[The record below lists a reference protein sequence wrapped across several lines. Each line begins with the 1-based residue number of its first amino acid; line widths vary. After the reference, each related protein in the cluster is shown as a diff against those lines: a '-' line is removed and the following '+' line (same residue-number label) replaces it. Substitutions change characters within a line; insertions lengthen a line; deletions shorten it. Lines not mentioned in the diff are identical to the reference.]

1 MFGHRKCLDSSKS
14 FVEELLVFFFSFFF
28 RERQVFFMRE
38 PHMRPNKFRNSMR
51 KLPSVLVLWE
61 FGTCN
66 HTQSCR
72 VICQICTD
80 SLLVCSCKQN
90 MKCKGQL
97 KSLTQMR
104 PVFWWS
110 LSCVS
115 QKKALKEKKDV
126 STCAETLTR
135 RFNPSNIKS
144 IKRSRLKCIRD

>member
-1 MFGHRKCLDSSKS
+1 MEK
-14 FVEELLVFFFSFFF
+14 LLVFFFSFFF

-115 QKKALKEKKDV
+115 KKRHWKREKMLAPARRHSPED
-126 STCAETLTR
+126 T

-144 IKRSRLKCIRD
+144 IKRSRLKCIRA

>member
-1 MFGHRKCLDSSKS
+1 
-14 FVEELLVFFFSFFF
+14 
-28 RERQVFFMRE
+28 MRE

-72 VICQICTD
+72 VIWQICTD

-104 PVFWWS
+104 PVF
-110 LSCVS
+110 LMKYVVRF

-135 RFNPSNIKS
+135 RYKI
-144 IKRSRLKCIRD
+144 